1 MKCFHCRGEAGVLGA
16 GEDWLL
22 PRCRHGVG
30 NGNGPKLPEGEQKKK
45 QTKEVIISTPPLNK
59 VRLVLSCCDVL
70 LNAQEG
76 EQGEV
81 RLLVQAEDAL
91 PVDVVLSLLVQSVER
106 EERRVETRQQDGQ
119 QQSRAAH
126 HAAEETQEKVTGR
139 TRTTKDSRGRCRSL
153 PRFW

>member
-1 MKCFHCRGEAGVLGA
+1 MSLVLERTGFSPGA
-16 GEDWLL
+16 GTESGMETGQNFLK
-22 PRCRHGVG
+22 G
-30 NGNGPKLPEGEQKKK
+30 NKKK
-45 QTKEVIISTPPLNK
+45 TKEVIISTPPLNK

>member
-1 MKCFHCRGEAGVLGA
+1 MVLERTGFSPGA
-16 GEDWLL
+16 GTESGMETGQNFLK
-22 PRCRHGVG
+22 G
-30 NGNGPKLPEGEQKKK
+30 NKKK
-45 QTKEVIISTPPLNK
+45 TKEVIISTPPLNK